1 MTKLVIDD
9 NMVQKLLPLDGYYI
23 KFYFRPDKKMEVY
36 LFDGIKEKMK
46 QLVGEKKKEK
56 RTYPRS
62 DPTARRLELKFTAME
77 STAPLTFTSLRLWTM

>member
-1 MTKLVIDD
+1 
-9 NMVQKLLPLDGYYI
+9 
-23 KFYFRPDKKMEVY
+23 
-36 LFDGIKEKMK
+36 MK

-77 STAPLTFTSLRLWTM
+77 ITAPLTFTSLRLWTM

>member
-9 NMVQKLLPLDGYYI
+9 NMVQKTATIRWLLYQILLSPRQKIGSML
-23 KFYFRPDKKMEVY
+23 
-36 LFDGIKEKMK
+36 GIKEKMK

-56 RTYPRS
+56 HTYPRS
-62 DPTARRLELKFTAME
+62 DPTARCLELKFTAME